1 LRLYY
6 SPDYVGSAY
15 SFDTTRK
22 AKWVADSLVNAPIA
36 GVDLVEPEP
45 LSFDELAA
53 VHDRAYVEA
62 VRTGN
67 PRELAESSSFNWDPG
82 YWGMVSSSNGGAVA
96 AVSAAMEDGVSGSL
110 SSGLHHARRERGAA
124 FCTFNGLVIAARNA
138 LANGAQSVLILDLD
152 AHCGGGTHSLID
164 GDERIRQIDVSV
176 SSLDSYKP
184 TANNTLDVV
193 RRAGEYLPTIRRR
206 LTKRGWKPDVCIYNA
221 GMDPEERCQIGG
233 LPGITAEM
241 LRERER
247 IVFEWCRSRG
257 IPVAFVLAGG
267 YAGGLLDEEELV
279 RLHRATINQSGAAAR
294 LAIKPR

>member
-1 LRLYY
+1 MRLYY

-22 AKWVADSLVNAPIA
+22 AKWVADSLVNAPID
-36 GVDLVEPEP
+36 GVDLVAPEP
-45 LSFDELAA
+45 LSFDEIAT

-67 PRELAESSSFNWDPG
+67 PRELAESSSFDWDPG

-96 AVSAAMEDGVSGSL
+96 AVRAAMEDGVSGSL
-110 SSGLHHARRERGAA
+110 SSGLHHARRERGAS

-193 RRAGEYLPTIRRR
+193 RRADEYLPTIRRR
-206 LTKRGWKPDVCIYNA
+206 LTKKGWKPDVCIYNA

-241 LRERER
+241 LREREG
-247 IVFEWCRSRG
+247 IVFEWCLAQG

-279 RLHRATINQSGAAAR
+279 RLHRATINQSGAPAR